1 MNIIKIND
9 SEFDTTSPTNNEF
22 TKQYIKSFG
31 DEINVSVEW
40 THVNGFYLNLKS
52 NINDEFDVEIFD
64 NDDVLLYKSKLN
76 NNMFCRTYRQYFNG
90 IKYKIS
96 KGSFVVKEET
106 ISFKGKKVFISFES
120 SSLGDTISWVPYC
133 EEFRK
138 KHDCEVVV
146 STFSNFLFEKSS

>member
-31 DEINVSVEW
+31 DEIKVSVEW

-64 NDDVLLYKSKLN
+64 NDDVLLYKSKLT
-76 NNMFCRTYRQYFNG
+76 NNMFCRTYRQYFNT
-90 IKYKIS
+90 
-96 KGSFVVKEET
+96 FAH
-106 ISFKGKKVFISFES
+106 FK
-120 SSLGDTISWVPYC
+120 
-133 EEFRK
+133 
-138 KHDCEVVV
+138 
-146 STFSNFLFEKSS
+146 